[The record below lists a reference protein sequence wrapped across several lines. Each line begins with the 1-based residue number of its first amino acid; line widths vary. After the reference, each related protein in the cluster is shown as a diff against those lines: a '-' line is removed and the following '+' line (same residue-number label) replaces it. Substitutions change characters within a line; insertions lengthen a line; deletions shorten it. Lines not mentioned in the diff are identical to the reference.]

1 MLLQGNLIVIL
12 FDSFRIYTSLYMKI
26 WVKSSHM
33 QIGVQTLEFPDED
46 MHLSNVRDVL
56 TSNHVTVILM
66 NKKYH
71 GHLIHMHIESL
82 IVY

>member
-1 MLLQGNLIVIL
+1 
-12 FDSFRIYTSLYMKI
+12 
-26 WVKSSHM
+26 M

-56 TSNHVTVILM
+56 TSNHITVILM
-66 NKKYH
+66 DKKYH